1 MPNLPITSDRGT
13 GRPAQGHRRS
23 PRLLVLIGLV
33 ALMLFSAAGAVLAYW
48 TAVGTGTVTASAG
61 TLQPVTVVP
70 LVGGSPEST
79 LVPGGP
85 AADVVVKIDNQN
97 PFDVILVAVGP
108 HGTITASNGCGPT
121 GVSLA
126 APTNL
131 PMTVPPGISVS
142 HLAGAATM
150 DRTSA
155 SACQGASF
163 SIPVTITVH
172 R

>member
-1 MPNLPITSDRGT
+1 MPNLPITTDRGT
-13 GRPAQGHRRS
+13 GRPPQKRRRS
-23 PRLLVLIGLV
+23 PRLLVLTGLV
-33 ALMLFSAAGAVLAYW
+33 TVMLSCGAAAALAYW
-48 TAVGTGTVTASAG
+48 AAAGTGTGTASAG
-61 TLQPVTVVP
+61 TLRPVTVVP
-70 LVGGSPEST
+70 LVGGSPGSA

-85 AADVVVKIDNQN
+85 AADVAVEIDNQN
-97 PFDVILVAVGP
+97 PFAVTLVAVGLN
-108 HGTITASNGCGPT
+108 GTITAGNGCGPT

-131 PMTVPPGISVS
+131 PMTVPPGVSVS

-150 DRTSA
+150 DQTSA
-155 SACQGASF
+155 SACQGTTF